1 MPVKKLK
8 EFLDK
13 EKIKYVS
20 IVHSPAYTAQE
31 VAASAHIT
39 GKELA
44 KTVIVHLDG
53 ETAMAVLPA
62 NRKIVL
68 QDLREVT
75 GSDQVKFVPE
85 DEFKK
90 QFPDCKTGA
99 MPPFGNLYG
108 MEVYAAASLAQ
119 NEQIAFNAG
128 SHTDRKT
135 SSRSS
140 SPIARRGPCPPS
152 ATFTGW
158 KCMQRRPWHR
168 MSRSPSMRAHIQIGR
183 RVQEAVPRLQDGGHA
198 PLRQPL
204 RDGSVCSGVPG
215 TE

>member
-8 EFLDK
+8 EFLDR

-44 KTVIVHLDG
+44 KTVIVELDG
-53 ETAMAVLPA
+53 QMAMAVLPA

-75 GSDQVKFVPE
+75 GSDNVKFASE
-85 DEFKK
+85 ESFEQK
-90 QFPDCKTGA
+90 FPDCETGA

-108 MEVYAAASLAQ
+108 MEVYAAESLGE
-119 NEQIAFNAG
+119 NEEIAFNAG
-128 SHTDRKT
+128 SHTEAMRLAYKDFERLVKPRVL
-135 SSRSS
+135 S
-140 SPIARRGPCPPS
+140 
-152 ATFTGW
+152 FT
-158 KCMQRRPWHR
+158 
-168 MSRSPSMRAHIQIGR
+168 
-183 RVQEAVPRLQDGGHA
+183 
-198 PLRQPL
+198 
-204 RDGSVCSGVPG
+204 
-215 TE
+215 T

>member
-44 KTVIVHLDG
+44 KTVIVLLDG
-53 ETAMAVLPA
+53 EMAMAVLPA
-62 NRKIVL
+62 NRKIIL

-75 GSDQVKFVPE
+75 GSDQVKFVAEE
-85 DEFKK
+85 DFKK
-90 QFPDCKTGA
+90 KFPDCETGA

-108 MEVYAAASLAQ
+108 IPVYVDETLTRDQ
-119 NEQIAFNAG
+119 EIAFNAG
-128 SHTDRKT
+128 THFELIRMEYVDFDRLVEPQVLEFST
-135 SSRSS
+135 R
-140 SPIARRGPCPPS
+140 
-152 ATFTGW
+152 
-158 KCMQRRPWHR
+158 H
-168 MSRSPSMRAHIQIGR
+168 
-183 RVQEAVPRLQDGGHA
+183 
-198 PLRQPL
+198 
-204 RDGSVCSGVPG
+204 SGAFDREPALIL
-215 TE
+215 